1 MRGARLFF
9 VACLLVSFALGLA
22 GAAGTLATR
31 PMSLSAGN
39 GLAVWYANGCE
50 GCHTLYGQG
59 AAFAPDLTQI
69 FNLRGPDYLREF
81 LANPSAFYPN
91 QRHMPVFGLTASE
104 TDNLLA
110 LLQWMGEQNA
120 AEKWP
125 PRLLNVLGG
134 GGLDAVSVEDIT
146 RGTLP
151 EDPVGR
157 GEYWFKRPPA
167 ICATCHALIPD
178 VVIIGP
184 SLAGV
189 ASRAASRVS
198 GQTAEQY
205 LRESILDPS
214 AYVVEGFED
223 VMMKN
228 FGQQLTAEQIN
239 DIIAFLMTLE

>member
-1 MRGARLFF
+1 MRWARLFF
-9 VACLLVSFALGLA
+9 AACLLVSVALGLV
-22 GAAGTLATR
+22 AASDTLTTR
-31 PMSLSAGN
+31 PMSFSAGN

-69 FNLRGPDYLREF
+69 YNLRGVDYLREF
-81 LANPSAFYPN
+81 LANPSAFYPD
-91 QRHMPVFGLTASE
+91 QRHMPVFGLTVSE

-110 LLQWMGEQNA
+110 FLQWVGEQDT
-120 AEKWP
+120 AETWP
-125 PRLLNVLGG
+125 PRLLQVRGG
-134 GGLDAVSVEDIT
+134 VGLDSGGVSDTT
-146 RGTLP
+146 RGTIP

-167 ICATCHALIPD
+167 ICATCHALTPD
-178 VVIIGP
+178 VVIVGP

-189 ASRAASRVS
+189 ATRAGTRIPGMS
-198 GQTAEQY
+198 AEAYFRQ
-205 LRESILDPS
+205 SILDPS

-228 FGQQLTAEQIN
+228 FGQQLSADQIN
-239 DIIAFLMTLE
+239 DIIAYLMTLE